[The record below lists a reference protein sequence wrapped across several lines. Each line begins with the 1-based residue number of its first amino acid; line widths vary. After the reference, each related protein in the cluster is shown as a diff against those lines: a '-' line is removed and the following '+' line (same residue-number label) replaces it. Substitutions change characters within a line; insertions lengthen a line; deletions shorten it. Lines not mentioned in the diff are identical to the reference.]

1 MATIGLPW
9 VHGVAGGPLLPAPTY
24 LIGVTQTVAAA
35 TELGGCGV
43 DGGEGHWLLGQ
54 EGG

>member
-1 MATIGLPW
+1 M
-9 VHGVAGGPLLPAPTY
+9 GPLLPAPTY

-35 TELGGCGV
+35 TELGGCGI

-54 EGG
+54 EGGRGLDQGWRVSEG

>member
-1 MATIGLPW
+1 MA
-9 VHGVAGGPLLPAPTY
+9 PLLPVPTY

-35 TELGGCGV
+35 TELGGCGI

-54 EGG
+54 EGGAADCASPLQRTCF